1 MIALPSSASTSP
13 YLSSGGACAD
23 HVLSRCSCGDALPVA
38 CLLREVL
45 RLWGGGPASVDFNHV
60 PCVLLWP
67 LAERRDRLF
76 AILVPESWTCALIDR
91 RAVNCNKALLPQS
104 PSWEAPVVK
113 WFKHSLLTTS
123 VSGSGFISR
132 LGTLSA
138 CDTY

>member
-1 MIALPSSASTSP
+1 MIALPSSPSTSP

-104 PSWEAPVVK
+104 PSLEAPGSEVVQTLASHHFSE
-113 WFKHSLLTTS
+113 WLWVHSSTRDPL
-123 VSGSGFISR
+123 
-132 LGTLSA
+132 
-138 CDTY
+138 CM